1 MINYTNYNEFIKY
14 LQSQKDIKYKKFH
27 FKLLKNNKIN
37 LIGIRTPKLK
47 EIAKEISKNDY
58 QNFISNNTHE
68 TYEETLIHGLI
79 LGYLKIEFEKLEKLL
94 NDFIVYIDNWA
105 TCDLTVTNLKIFK
118 KEQEKGF
125 KYINKCLK
133 SKNYWQQRVGV
144 VLLNSYYINDE
155 YINKILGIIP
165 NIKTNEYYLQMAIA
179 WLISTCYIKYPDI
192 TINIL
197 KNKKLDTFIH
207 NKSIQKII
215 ESKRISN
222 KEKEKL
228 KQLKNKHKNF

>member
-1 MINYTNYNEFIKY
+1 MDFN
-14 LQSQKDIKYKKFH
+14 
-27 FKLLKNNKIN
+27 
-37 LIGIRTPKLK
+37 
-47 EIAKEISKNDY
+47 
-58 QNFISNNTHE
+58 
-68 TYEETLIHGLI
+68 
-79 LGYLKIEFEKLEKLL
+79 KLEKLL
-94 NDFIVYIDNWA
+94 NEFIPNIDNWA

-118 KEQEKGF
+118 QEQENGY
-125 KYINKCLK
+125 KYISKCLK
-133 SKNYWQQRVGV
+133 SKNIWKQRVGI

-155 YINKILGIIP
+155 YINIILEIIP
-165 NIKTNEYYLQMAIA
+165 NIKTNEYYLQTAIA

-197 KNKKLDTFIH
+197 KEKKLDIFIH

-228 KQLKNKHKNF
+228 KQLKIKTQKIFKKT

>member
-14 LQSQKDIKYKKFH
+14 LESQKDIKYKEFH
-27 FKLLKNNKIN
+27 FKLLKNDKIK

-47 EIAKEISKNDY
+47 EIAKEISKNNY
-58 QNFISNNTHE
+58 QYFISNNTHE

-118 KEQEKGF
+118 KEQENGF

-133 SKNYWQQRVGV
+133 SKNYWKQRVGI
-144 VLLNSYYINDE
+144 VLLNTYYINDK
-155 YINKILGIIP
+155 YIKKIFDLIP
-165 NIKTNEYYLQMAIA
+165 NINTNEYYLQMAIA
-179 WLISTCYIKYPDI
+179 WLISTCYIKYPNI

-197 KNKKLDTFIH
+197 KENKLDTFIH

-228 KQLKNKHKNF
+228 KQMKI